1 MIIKTLNAVENFN
14 FEDMP
19 LAIYIHTYIYEIQ
32 FLT

>member
-1 MIIKTLNAVENFN
+1 MIIKTLNDVENFN

-19 LAIYIHTYIYEIQ
+19 LAIYIYEIQ